1 MKRIVRLALPALLLA
16 AACQPERPTVQDYFA
31 ILPDLVRHTEEDARK
46 EMKGEPGQGPL
57 FIDANSFAGGGF
69 TLTRQTLDR
78 DSIMAAIG
86 RQDARKVTPADVI
99 MIRDTGSAPPAPV
112 DGMLLGMGGGRWV
125 QEYGVLLH
133 LNLTKW
139 QPGQIAA
146 TVTSY
151 TTDRSTW
158 PTGICRRVLRVTY
171 EKQENGS
178 WQRTESEVRR
188 RCEDPDQV

>member
-1 MKRIVRLALPALLLA
+1 MKRTFRLAVPLLA
-16 AACQPERPTVQDYFA
+16 LTVACQPERPAVQDFYA
-31 ILPDLVRHTEEDARK
+31 ILPDLVRHAEADARK
-46 EMKGEPGQGPL
+46 EAKGPPSRGPL

-69 TLTRQTLDR
+69 TLTRRTLHR

-86 RQDARKVTPADVI
+86 YPGAQKVTPPDVI
-99 MIRDTGSAPPAPV
+99 MIRDTGSAPAAP
-112 DGMLLGMGGGRWV
+112 DEGMLMGMEGGRWV
-125 QEYGVLLH
+125 REYGALVR

-139 QPGQIAA
+139 QPGEIAA

-171 EKQENGS
+171 GRQEDGS
-178 WQRTESEVRR
+178 WRRGESEVRR
-188 RCEDPDQV
+188 RCEDPDDL